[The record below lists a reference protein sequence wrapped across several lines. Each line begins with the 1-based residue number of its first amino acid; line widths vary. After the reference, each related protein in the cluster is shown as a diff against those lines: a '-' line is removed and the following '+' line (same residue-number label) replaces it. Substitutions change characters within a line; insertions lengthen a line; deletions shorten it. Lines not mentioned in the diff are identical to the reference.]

1 MVLLKVTIQNRWRTI
16 QIGSWD
22 SVKADHHHLME
33 VTASIAEKIT
43 IRMGTKFWGFEFHCW

>member
-22 SVKADHHHLME
+22 SVKADHHHHHSGE
-33 VTASIAEKIT
+33 NYNKDGDKIL
-43 IRMGTKFWGFEFHCW
+43 GL